1 MTAKTAI
8 YPGSFDPI
16 TNGHVDIIRR
26 ASFLFDRVVV
36 AVAASERKQ
45 PCIAASDRL
54 ELVRSIFSSVA
65 NIEVVPLRGLLV
77 DMAQQ
82 HQAQFVIKG
91 LRNAED
97 FEYERQQAW
106 MNATMAKCQLETVCL
121 FAGAEQDKVSSTMV
135 REIAALGGDVRAF
148 VPSQVSDYL
157 AQQD

>member
-1 MTAKTAI
+1 MKTAI

-16 TNGHVDIIRR
+16 TNGHVDVIQR
-26 ASFLFDRVVV
+26 ASVIFDRVVV

-54 ELVRSIFSSVA
+54 ALVQRVFAGIA
-65 NIEVVPLRGLLV
+65 NVDVVPLQGLLV
-77 DMAQQ
+77 DVAQQ
-82 HQAQFVIKG
+82 HQAGFVVKG

-106 MNATMAKCQLETVCL
+106 MNATMAPTDLETVCL

-135 REIAALGGDVRAF
+135 REIAALGGDVSAF
-148 VPSQVSDYL
+148 VPSEVIDYL
-157 AQQD
+157 AQKA